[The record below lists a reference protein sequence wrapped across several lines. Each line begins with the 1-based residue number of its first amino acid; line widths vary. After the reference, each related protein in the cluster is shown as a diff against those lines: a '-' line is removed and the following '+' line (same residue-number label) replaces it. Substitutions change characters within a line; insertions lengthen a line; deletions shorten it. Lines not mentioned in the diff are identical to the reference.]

1 MGVKRSH
8 LAFYHQITKNMKRAF
23 CVFFVISSFFSA
35 HGQETMRT
43 FAQNIINGPADI
55 LYTSGEVNVVGRKQG
70 GFVIIA
76 NDEIA
81 PTLLGYSSERFCGEG
96 NPALQWYLKAANE
109 AIAHSKGRKHTPL
122 IPSGNFKPEVKPL
135 ITTEWAQGTP
145 YNKLCPMLSGRTPY
159 PTGCV
164 ATAMAQIMNYWKYPS
179 QGQGEATLSV
189 TVDGIGSIISADFSK
204 ATYRWDLMLDYFQS
218 GEYTDEQADAIA
230 QLMLHCGIGAG
241 MSYSPTGSGTQSR
254 QARTALS
261 RYFKYNPNIDLLHR
275 DFFSLEQWMHM
286 LYTEFNEGRPVYYA
300 AQDTNGD
307 SGHAFIID
315 GYDADGLVHVNW
327 GWGPDSGNGYYDLSL
342 LEVSN
347 SKFSSGQE
355 VLTHIAPTQINDYHS
370 HIVCNGGISC
380 SLFGKKLRFSI
391 DMLYNMTGDKVSG
404 EAALVMEH
412 EGKQYLLKTEPFT
425 EVVHFSA
432 VEVSLGGL
440 YTLPADLED
449 GNYRIYAAAKTQSD
463 ADWRPIH
470 TREGY
475 GNHAFLT
482 LSDGVPS
489 NLRTSESDTWV
500 GLPLL
505 KSDRQTNV
513 TKSSDLY
520 DLSGR
525 RVMRPRNGI
534 FVLSGRKVVL
544 QQ

>member
-1 MGVKRSH
+1 
-8 LAFYHQITKNMKRAF
+8 MKRAVS
-23 CVFFVISSFFSA
+23 VFFVISFIFTA
-35 HGQETMRT
+35 HAQLRTVGTMR
-43 FAQNIINGPADI
+43 AIAREVVNMPADI
-55 LYTSGEVNVVGRKQG
+55 LYTSDEVTVVGRRQG

-76 NDEIA
+76 NDETA
-81 PTLLGYSSERFCGEG
+81 PALLGYSSERFCRED
-96 NPALQWYLKAANE
+96 NPALQWYLKAANA
-109 AIAHSKGRKHTPL
+109 AIAQGKGRKHTPL
-122 IPSGNFKPEVKPL
+122 IPKGDFKSEVKPL
-135 ITTEWAQGTP
+135 ITTEWSQETP

-164 ATAMAQIMNYWKYPS
+164 ATAMAQIMNYWKYPD

-204 ATYRWDLMLDYFQS
+204 ATYRWDLMLDTYPA
-218 GEYTDEQADAIA
+218 GEYTDEEAEAIA
-230 QLMLHCGIGAG
+230 LLMLHCGIGAG

-347 SKFSSGQE
+347 AKYSSGQE

-449 GNYRIYAAAKTQSD
+449 GTYRIYAAAKTQSD

-475 GNHAFLT
+475 VNHAFLT

-489 NLRTSESDTWV
+489 GLETSESDTWT
-500 GLPLL
+500 GICLPNP
-505 KSDRQTNV
+505 DMQT
-513 TKSSDLY
+513 TLTPSSHCY

-525 RVMRPRNGI
+525 RVLRPVKGVYIRDGKK
-534 FVLSGRKVVL
+534 FMAR
-544 QQ
+544 